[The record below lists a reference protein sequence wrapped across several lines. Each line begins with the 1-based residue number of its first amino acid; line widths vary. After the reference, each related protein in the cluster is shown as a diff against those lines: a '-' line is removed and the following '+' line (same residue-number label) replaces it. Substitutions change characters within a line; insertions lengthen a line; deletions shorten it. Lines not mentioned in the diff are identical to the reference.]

1 MRITKKDIPFIL
13 CLFLLGLFFFLF
25 YTWAIPLMD
34 PDEPR
39 YAATARGMVLDN
51 NWIVPFFNGEPRINK
66 PPLFYWMVACSYKV
80 FGINEFGARFP
91 SAMAAIGTV
100 LITYLLGKRY
110 ESRKSGFWAGMVLIS
125 SPLFFLV
132 SRLCITD
139 ILLTF
144 FISASLYLFFVE
156 YPEKNKNMPRKCF
169 LFFLLGMVFLV
180 KGPVGVLLVVLTI
193 LCFLAWMRDL
203 RFVRKLW
210 YLPGFLLFLGVICAW
225 GIPFWLSLG
234 TKQIFGLITQE
245 TTGRIIHGYAHQE
258 PFYYYL
264 PVILAGYFPWS
275 LFLCAVFFNIFKKRT
290 VLPVEEKRRVY
301 FFCIWFVLALVF
313 FSLSRSKLMTYI
325 LPISPAIALLTIS
338 LYRWEKEGIAGK
350 SIRWISWLSLGFS
363 VALPMV
369 LISTMSKWVPAN
381 YTMPTYHVVI
391 PVMILF
397 IVAPTAFYAIYYKK
411 GFLSLLKVYCFTHGL
426 FLLAVII
433 FVVTY
438 VGTFRS
444 TRDIVNKS
452 HLYETNDCTLLSYA
466 KTLPSLVFYSDRN
479 VIEINPDASLQTANF
494 DKGKPIYFVMT
505 LHSFQKKKDW
515 LLRNSFH
522 IVDRDSAYI
531 VLKSEK

>member
-1 MRITKKDIPFIL
+1 
-13 CLFLLGLFFFLF
+13 
-25 YTWAIPLMD
+25 
-34 PDEPR
+34 
-39 YAATARGMVLDN
+39 
-51 NWIVPFFNGEPRINK
+51 
-66 PPLFYWMVACSYKV
+66 
-80 FGINEFGARFP
+80 
-91 SAMAAIGTV
+91 
-100 LITYLLGKRY
+100 
-110 ESRKSGFWAGMVLIS
+110 
-125 SPLFFLV
+125 
-132 SRLCITD
+132 
-139 ILLTF
+139 
-144 FISASLYLFFVE
+144 
-156 YPEKNKNMPRKCF
+156 
-169 LFFLLGMVFLV
+169 
-180 KGPVGVLLVVLTI
+180 
-193 LCFLAWMRDL
+193 
-203 RFVRKLW
+203 
-210 YLPGFLLFLGVICAW
+210 
-225 GIPFWLSLG
+225 
-234 TKQIFGLITQE
+234 
-245 TTGRIIHGYAHQE
+245 
-258 PFYYYL
+258 
-264 PVILAGYFPWS
+264 
-275 LFLCAVFFNIFKKRT
+275 
-290 VLPVEEKRRVY
+290 
-301 FFCIWFVLALVF
+301 
-313 FSLSRSKLMTYI
+313 
-325 LPISPAIALLTIS
+325 
-338 LYRWEKEGIAGK
+338 
-350 SIRWISWLSLGFS
+350 
-363 VALPMV
+363 MV

-531 VLKSEK
+531 VLKK